1 MEKNSCENYKE
12 EDEIERLKLILDK
25 HWNSIIQNNITEE
38 ILLMSEELDR
48 LIVSH
53 YQKYISDDEI
63 R

>member
-53 YQKYISDDEI
+53 YQKYISNDEI

>member
-25 HWNSIIQNNITEE
+25 HWNSIIQNNITKE